1 MHLLD
6 SFIEG
11 GMELPEKDRKDY
23 FYALVVYMATG
34 AVPKV
39 SAIAKAMITANK
51 PALDKS
57 RARSISGSEGGKK
70 RQANSKQT
78 RSKTRESDEANAK
91 QNAVDADESGEANTP
106 ISGKGIGIGIGIDN
120 PDGLSE
126 PPYPLSCL
134 AALNDELRGLC
145 DEFTRNPHVR
155 FLAGFEDS
163 VPIED
168 VRRMVRYK
176 RGEWEGTR
184 FQANLTPSTLFSPDH
199 FEAYLAQSKMPPP
212 TKGVTVDDELRSYD
226 G

>member
-1 MHLLD
+1 
-6 SFIEG
+6 
-11 GMELPEKDRKDY
+11 MELPEKDRKDY

-106 ISGKGIGIGIGIDN
+106 ISGKGIGIGIDN

-145 DEFTRNPHVR
+145 DEFTRNPHGR
-155 FLAGFEDS
+155 FLAGFEGS

>member
-1 MHLLD
+1 MQLLD
-6 SFIEG
+6 SFVEG

-70 RQANSKQT
+70 RQANAKQT

-106 ISGKGIGIGIGIDN
+106 ISGKGIGIGIDN
-120 PDGLSE
+120 PDGLSK

-145 DEFTRNPHVR
+145 DEFTRNPHGR
-155 FLAGFEDS
+155 FLAGFEGS